1 MTPQYEISSVGSI
14 QMIPQS
20 EPISKAIPNS
30 YDDAEMSEKS
40 FIIQPQ
46 NSIQQSIKEL
56 PKVLETIDL
65 DTDEDENH
73 KIEER
78 KEDASKSMIVHNQ
91 NNNDNGKKRVEKA
104 AKKQVEKL
112 QDIAKPQTIN
122 SQPKPSKSKN
132 KNLDHMPILPEIVD
146 FDEELPYWDENS
158 TLLEQFDK
166 IENNSA
172 MVSHF
177 STQYRHD

>member
-78 KEDASKSMIVHNQ
+78 KEDASKPMIVHNQ
-91 NNNDNGKKRVEKA
+91 SNNDNGKKRVEKE

-122 SQPKPSKSKN
+122 SQPKPSKNGN

-146 FDEELPYWDENS
+146 FDEELPYWDEDS